1 MNYIM
6 KKLFIW
12 CVFSLLFSVNAYSN
26 DISRLEIFISKGVAF
41 IDYKLPECVNDK
53 SEYNISGG
61 IVFNWS
67 PTLSLVVTIDYNKFH
82 GSEISLFGRYDPI
95 EYQGI
100 KRTESF
106 NILAASAYLKL
117 SLIPTTK
124 RISWY
129 LLHGVGRM
137 DFMSKRERVPFYS
150 TSTNDYVPSD
160 EKEILKSKDFAFS
173 MIWGTGVDIRI
184 IQSIRFFT
192 EVNFIVGFMDGPN
205 TELLTLKTG
214 VQLRVPDKLPW

>member
-6 KKLFIW
+6 KKLFVW

-41 IDYKLPECVNDK
+41 IEHKLPECVSNK
-53 SEYNISGG
+53 SEYNIGGG

-82 GSEISLFGRYDPI
+82 GSEISLYYGRHEDLPPGTYS
-95 EYQGI
+95 GS

-106 NILAASAYLKL
+106 NTLASSAYLKL

-129 LLHGVGRM
+129 LLYGVGRM
-137 DFMSKRERVPFYS
+137 DFISKRENVYFLS
-150 TSTNDYVPSD
+150 TPTNDYVLS
-160 EKEILKSKDFAFS
+160 EIFKSKDFAFS
-173 MIWGTGVDIRI
+173 MIWGTGADIRI
-184 IQSIRFFT
+184 IRSIRFFA
-192 EVNFIVGFMDGPN
+192 EVNFIAGFRTGP
-205 TELLTLKTG
+205 ELLTLKTG
-214 VQLRVPDKLPW
+214 VRLSIPNKLPW

>member
-1 MNYIM
+1 M
-6 KKLFIW
+6 KKLFVW

-26 DISRLEIFISKGVAF
+26 DISRFEIFISKGVAF
-41 IDYKLPECVNDK
+41 INHKLPKCVSDK
-53 SEYNISGG
+53 SKYNIGGG

-67 PTLSLVVTIDYNKFH
+67 PSLSLVVTIDYNKFH
-82 GSEISLFGRYDPI
+82 GSEITFLFGKFDPPI
-95 EYQGI
+95 DYQGM
-100 KRTESF
+100 KRTRTESF
-106 NILAASAYLKL
+106 NTLASSAYLKL

-137 DFMSKRERVPFYS
+137 DFMSKRENAYFYL

-160 EKEILKSKDFAFS
+160 EKEIFKSKDFAFS

-184 IQSIRFFT
+184 IRSIRFFA
-192 EVNFIVGFMDGPN
+192 EVNFIAGFRTGP
-205 TELLTLKTG
+205 ELLTLKTG
-214 VQLRVPDKLPW
+214 VRLSVPDKLPW